1 MLLGSFVED
10 YDDEDE
16 DEDGQLPDPETPL
29 RQTASPDEL
38 SLVSSPLR
46 SSRRESTNQATPP
59 PEPSFFLSRP
69 TG

>member
-1 MLLGSFVED
+1 MLLGSFVEE

-16 DEDGQLPDPETPL
+16 DEDGQLPDPETPI

-38 SLVSSPLR
+38 SSVSNPLR
-46 SSRRESTNQATPP
+46 SHRESTNQATPP
-59 PEPSFFLSRP
+59 PFFLSRP